1 MACEMEWV
9 LPSTSMC
16 MTCGCSGSAEEE
28 AVSDV
33 NGMGMFSELE
43 WLEVGEVCSSVV
55 IMEGR
60 RDGEVWESRKE
71 PCGASNPNTCRVPL
85 VIRFLGDISD
95 SPLRGDLE
103 EGRGGKTSDTTT
115 STSLTY

>member
-16 MTCGCSGSAEEE
+16 TTCGCSGSSSEE

-33 NGMGMFSELE
+33 NGIGMFSELE
-43 WLEVGEVCSSVV
+43 WLEEEDVCSSAAVL
-55 IMEGR
+55 EGR
-60 RDGEVWESRKE
+60 GGGVVWESAKE
-71 PCGASNPNTCRVPL
+71 TCGASNPNICRAPL

-103 EGRGGKTSDTTT
+103 EERDGRTSD
-115 STSLTY
+115 